1 MHEWLDV
8 DDGMGVRTE
17 TESGFRTHMKEFCND
32 LTIAGMSVLTDYAIP
47 LRDACGNR
55 GAHGFRLDT

>member
-1 MHEWLDV
+1 
-8 DDGMGVRTE
+8 
-17 TESGFRTHMKEFCND
+17 MKEFCND